1 VFSSYDQSAFDTF
14 GKKRFELYYPNAFQE
29 EVNQILAIEDKQ
41 SRRERKTDLLKK
53 VLEWTKINR
62 EAALAE
68 WRTSASELIEFLRRI
83 ESKLVTA

>member
-29 EVNQILAIEDKQ
+29 EVNQILAIEDKP

-68 WRTSASELIEFLRRI
+68 WRTSASELIEFLHRI